1 MTLRGSL
8 EKPIQLLLMIG
19 YAAYIVCGV
28 ALVAVRAPRVG
39 ARGRARRGRARRG
52 ARGGARAES
61 GEGKARGT
69 VPQGADWRAGAAQ
82 AGSYYLYQG
91 TGTGNSSMGVGTIL
105 MGVGMIAVGAFAIFA
120 NKQRCAGAAGG
131 GGGTCRSRGPGV

>member
-52 ARGGARAES
+52 ARGERRGKSERHRAAR
-61 GEGKARGT
+61 
-69 VPQGADWRAGAAQ
+69 
-82 AGSYYLYQG
+82 
-91 TGTGNSSMGVGTIL
+91 
-105 MGVGMIAVGAFAIFA
+105 
-120 NKQRCAGAAGG
+120 C
-131 GGGTCRSRGPGV
+131 